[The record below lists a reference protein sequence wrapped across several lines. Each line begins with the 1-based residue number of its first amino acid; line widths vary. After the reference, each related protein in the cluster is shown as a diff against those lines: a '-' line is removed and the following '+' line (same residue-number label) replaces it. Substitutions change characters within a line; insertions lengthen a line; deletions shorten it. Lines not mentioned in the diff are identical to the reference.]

1 MIISKFSNFIHQY
14 LFLGEASFYP
24 TQYGCKNCGY
34 MGKLH
39 RHGYYYRNVITVF
52 GTYKIKVLR
61 VKCPSCKKTHAL
73 LPHFLVPYFQYS
85 FYTILFL
92 LFLKFVLGSSYSEIL
107 SQVKKFNSLCA
118 LNTASLSRFHKR
130 FISKFNEIKAFFAYS
145 TDIYPEADFNNF
157 GILIKYII
165 SFERRNISFNTSY
178 FSSMPSYF
186 FSP

>member
-14 LFLGEASFYP
+14 LFSGEASFYP

-92 LFLKFVLGSSYSEIL
+92 LFLNFVLGFSYSEVL
-107 SQVKKFNSLCA
+107 SKIEKYKSLCS
-118 LNTASLSRFHKR
+118 LNPSSLSRFHKR
-130 FISKFNEIKAFFAYS
+130 FISKCSEIKFFFANF
-145 TDIYPEADFNNF
+145 TDIYPEFDLNKS
-157 GILIKYII
+157 GVLIKYII
-165 SFERRNISFNTSY
+165 SYERRNISFNTSY
-178 FSSMPSYF
+178 FDSMPSYF
-186 FSP
+186 FSS